1 MADESLCVIEMSMSL
16 DGFIAGPDDN
26 SAHPLGLRGGP
37 KVFDWL
43 SSGHRRF
50 PLGTRLPLRPEGA
63 SRGVVAEAFARF
75 GAYVSGK
82 RTYLLAN
89 KWGGQHPAGVPT
101 FILTHEPDPDPPG
114 DGKSLIFVTDGIES
128 AVCQARSAAEG
139 KDVCLIGASSCQQ
152 ALKAGLVDEIFVHV
166 APILI
171 GSGVRLFEHFGDRE
185 IELEL
190 IDSFS
195 GPGVS
200 HLRYRVGR

>member
-1 MADESLCVIEMSMSL
+1 MADASLSVIEMSMSL
-16 DGFIAGPDDN
+16 DGFVAGPDDN
-26 SAHPLGLRGGP
+26 QVHPLGLRGGP

-43 SSGHRRF
+43 SSGGREF
-50 PLGTRLPLRPEGA
+50 PLGARLPLRPEGA
-63 SRGVVAEAFARF
+63 SRGVIAEAFARF

-101 FILTHEPDPDPPG
+101 FIMTHEPDPDPPG

-128 AVCQARSAAEG
+128 AISQAKLAAAG
-139 KDVCLIGASSCQQ
+139 KDVCLLGASPGQQ
-152 ALKAGLVDEIFVHV
+152 ALKAGLVDEVFVHV

-190 IDSFS
+190 IDSFG

-200 HLRYRVGR
+200 HLRYRVRR